1 MSPVGK
7 SLGKNLPS
15 ESFRE
20 VGESVCCC
28 CRPATRWL
36 VTAARLWSKWNT
48 PTPFTAGRCYCP
60 PQAEV
65 FVKIGARDPATPPC
79 PPAIASCCLQAGIIL
94 LPSPS
99 CLLRRHVFSLAGGT
113 PAPPVSL
120 LIHQGACRPLDPLLM
135 EKFGPRVPGSL
146 SLSAPPSSQPN
157 CVCATFFCVMS
168 SAWRGKPPHLLSAFL
183 FTKGCAAPW
192 TPCCWR

>member
-1 MSPVGK
+1 LLLQANASHAM
-7 SLGKNLPS
+7 
-15 ESFRE
+15 
-20 VGESVCCC
+20 
-28 CRPATRWL
+28 
-36 VTAARLWSKWNT
+36 ARHWPGCGRSGT
-48 PTPFTAGRCYCP
+48 PPTPFTAGRCYCP

-65 FVKIGARDPATPPC
+65 FVKIGERDPATPPC

-135 EKFGPRVPGSL
+135 GKFGPRVSLYL
-146 SLSAPPSSQPN
+146 SLSAPPSSHPN
-157 CVCATFFCVMS
+157 CVCATFFSVMS